1 MMETF
6 YRDYRLTV
14 GIGNQAVII
23 EPPMSVSFKALESVD
38 KKSLGKLTVSIN
50 GLKPSTR
57 LQLVKA
63 EDDKK
68 YIPVRLEVG
77 YNEKLRQV
85 FQGSVKSGA
94 LKREGP
100 IHIVTL
106 ECEDGGHDYI
116 NAFTSRTVRGK
127 DQVVDAVL
135 QDMPNTKKGSVT
147 GMQQLI
153 RPKVLVGSSSKI
165 LSDMLSPDEAFFIK
179 DERIN
184 ILKSNEVVS
193 GNIPVV
199 NARSGL
205 LNTPQSTKASAQA
218 SGNQK
223 EPTPTNNPV
232 TDPGGNSKEDVDSST
247 LVSQVKGQIV
257 FETKLN
263 PLLRIGGLCSLESVT
278 NPALNGIY
286 KIYQIET
293 NGQYTGAAWTQKVVC
308 QPAKEYKVIA

>member
-1 MMETF
+1 MDTF

-23 EPPMSVSFKALESVD
+23 QPPITISFKALESVS
-38 KKSLGKLTVSIN
+38 KKSLGKLSVSIN

-57 LQLVKA
+57 LQLLKS
-63 EDDKK
+63 EDEEK

-77 YNEKLRQV
+77 YDGKLRQV

-94 LKREGP
+94 VKREGAT
-100 IHIVTL
+100 HIVSL

-127 DQVVDAVL
+127 DQVVDSVL

-147 GMQQLI
+147 KQQALI

-165 LSDMLSPDEAFFIK
+165 LTDMLSPDESFFIK
-179 DERIN
+179 DERVH
-184 ILKSNEVVS
+184 ILKANEVTS

-205 LNTPQSTKASAQA
+205 LNTPQATKISAQDDGGKKA
-218 SGNQK
+218 K
-223 EPTPTNNPV
+223 TPTNEPDS
-232 TDPGGNSKEDVDSST
+232 DPAGKKDTDSST
-247 LVSQVKGQIV
+247 LAPQSKGQLV
-257 FETKLN
+257 FDTKLN
-263 PLLRIGGLCSLESVT
+263 PMLRIGGLCALESVT
-278 NPALNGIY
+278 NPALNGVY

-293 NGQYTGAAWTQKVVC
+293 SGQNNGAAWHQKVVC
-308 QPAKEYKVIA
+308 QPAGNYSVIK

>member
-1 MMETF
+1 MDTF

-23 EPPMSVSFKALESVD
+23 EPPITVSFKALETVD
-38 KKSLGKLTVSIN
+38 KKSLGKLSVSIN

-57 LQLVKA
+57 LQLLKS
-63 EDDKK
+63 EDEEK

-77 YNEKLRQV
+77 YDGKLRQV

-94 LKREGP
+94 VKREGA
-100 IHIVTL
+100 IHIVSL

-127 DQVVDAVL
+127 DQVVDSVL

-147 GMQQLI
+147 KQQALI

-165 LSDMLSPDEAFFIK
+165 LTDTLAPDESFFIK
-179 DERIN
+179 DERVH
-184 ILKSNEVVS
+184 ILKANEVTS

-205 LNTPQSTKASAQA
+205 LNTPQATKISAQDDGGKKA
-218 SGNQK
+218 K
-223 EPTPTNNPV
+223 KPTNEPD
-232 TDPGGNSKEDVDSST
+232 TDLAGKKDTDSST
-247 LVSQVKGQIV
+247 LAKSSKGQIV
-257 FETKLN
+257 FDTKLN
-263 PLLRIGGLCSLESVT
+263 PMLVIGGLCAVESVT
-278 NPALNGIY
+278 NPALNGVY

-293 NGQYTGAAWTQKVVC
+293 SGQNNGAAWYQKVVC
-308 QPAKEYKVIA
+308 QPAGNYSVVN

>member
-1 MMETF
+1 METF

-23 EPPMSVSFKALESVD
+23 QPPITVSFKALESVS
-38 KKSLGKLTVSIN
+38 KKSLGKLSVSIN

-57 LQLVKA
+57 LQLLKS
-63 EDDKK
+63 EDEEK

-77 YNEKLRQV
+77 YDGKLRQV

-94 LKREGP
+94 VKREGA
-100 IHIVTL
+100 IHIVSL

-116 NAFTSRTVRGK
+116 NSFTSRTVRGK
-127 DQVVDAVL
+127 DQVVDSVL

-147 GMQQLI
+147 KQQALI

-165 LSDMLSPDEAFFIK
+165 LTDTLAPDESFFIK
-179 DERIN
+179 DERVH
-184 ILKSNEVVS
+184 ILKANEVTS

-205 LNTPQSTKASAQA
+205 LNTPQATKISAQDDGGKKA
-218 SGNQK
+218 K
-223 EPTPTNNPV
+223 MPTNEPD
-232 TDPGGNSKEDVDSST
+232 TDPAGKKDTDSST
-247 LVSQVKGQIV
+247 LAKSSKGQIV
-257 FETKLN
+257 FDTKLN
-263 PLLRIGGLCSLESVT
+263 PMLVIGGLCAVESVT
-278 NPALNGIY
+278 NPALNGVY

-293 NGQYTGAAWTQKVVC
+293 SGQNNGAAWYQKVVC
-308 QPAKEYKVIA
+308 QPAGNYSVVN

>member
-1 MMETF
+1 METF

-23 EPPMSVSFKALESVD
+23 QPPITISFKALESVS
-38 KKSLGKLTVSIN
+38 KKSLGKLSVSIN

-57 LQLVKA
+57 LQLLKS
-63 EDDKK
+63 EDEEK

-77 YNEKLRQV
+77 YDGKLRQV

-94 LKREGP
+94 VKREGA
-100 IHIVTL
+100 IHIVSL

-127 DQVVDAVL
+127 DQVVDSVL

-147 GMQQLI
+147 KQQALI

-165 LSDMLSPDEAFFIK
+165 LTDTLAPDESFFIK
-179 DERIN
+179 DERVH
-184 ILKSNEVVS
+184 ILKANEVTS

-205 LNTPQSTKASAQA
+205 LNTPQSTKISAQDD
-218 SGNQK
+218 GGK
-223 EPTPTNNPV
+223 KGKTPTNEPD
-232 TDPGGNSKEDVDSST
+232 TDPAGKKDTDSST
-247 LVSQVKGQIV
+247 LAKSSKGQIV
-257 FETKLN
+257 FDTKLN
-263 PLLRIGGLCSLESVT
+263 PTLVIGGLCAVESVT
-278 NPALNGIY
+278 NPALNGVY

-293 NGQYTGAAWTQKVVC
+293 SGQNNGAAWYQKVVC
-308 QPAKEYKVIA
+308 QPAGSYRVIK

>member
-1 MMETF
+1 MDIF

-23 EPPMSVSFKALESVD
+23 EPPITVSFKALETVD
-38 KKSLGKLTVSIN
+38 KKSLGKLSVSIN

-57 LQLVKA
+57 LQLLKS
-63 EDDKK
+63 EDEEK
-68 YIPVRLEVG
+68 YIPVRFEVG
-77 YNEKLRQV
+77 YDGKLRQV

-94 LKREGP
+94 VKREVA
-100 IHIVTL
+100 IHIVSL

-127 DQVVDAVL
+127 DQVVDSVL

-147 GMQQLI
+147 KQQALI

-165 LSDMLSPDEAFFIK
+165 LTDTLAPDESFFIK
-179 DERIN
+179 DERVH
-184 ILKSNEVVS
+184 ILKANEVTS

-205 LNTPQSTKASAQA
+205 LNTPQATKISAQDDGGKKA
-218 SGNQK
+218 K
-223 EPTPTNNPV
+223 MPTNEPD
-232 TDPGGNSKEDVDSST
+232 TDPAGKKDTDSST
-247 LVSQVKGQIV
+247 LAKSSKGQIV
-257 FETKLN
+257 FDTKLN
-263 PLLRIGGLCSLESVT
+263 PMLVIGGLCAVESVT
-278 NPALNGIY
+278 NPALNGVY

-293 NGQYTGAAWTQKVVC
+293 SGQNNGAAWYQKVVC
-308 QPAKEYKVIA
+308 QPAGNYSVVN

>member
-1 MMETF
+1 METF

-38 KKSLGKLTVSIN
+38 KKSLGKLSVSIN

-63 EDDKK
+63 EDDEK

-77 YNEKLRQV
+77 YDGKLRQV
-85 FQGSVKSGA
+85 FLGSVKSGA
-94 LKREGP
+94 VKREGP
-100 IHIVTL
+100 IHVISL

-116 NAFTSRTVRGK
+116 NSFTSRTVRGK
-127 DQVVDAVL
+127 DQVVDSVL
-135 QDMPNTKKGSVT
+135 QDMPNTKKGAVT
-147 GMQQLI
+147 SQQQLI

-165 LSDMLSPDEAFFIK
+165 LTDMLAPDESFFIK
-179 DERIN
+179 DERVH
-184 ILKSNEVVS
+184 ILKSDEVTS

-205 LNTPQSTKASAQA
+205 LNTPQSTKGSAQND
-218 SGNQK
+218 SGK
-223 EPTPTNNPV
+223 SAKPATNNPA
-232 TDPGGNSKEDVDSST
+232 TDPGAASKDIDDPST
-247 LVSQVKGQIV
+247 LVKQSKGQIV
-257 FETKLN
+257 FDTKLN
-263 PLLRIGGLCSLESVT
+263 PMLTIGGLCSLESVT
-278 NPALNGIY
+278 NPSLNGVY

-293 NGQYTGAAWTQKVVC
+293 SGQYTGGAWSQKVTAR
-308 QPAKEYKVIA
+308 PAGNYKVIK

>member
-1 MMETF
+1 METF

-23 EPPMSVSFKALESVD
+23 QPPITISFKALESVN
-38 KKSLGKLTVSIN
+38 KKSLGKLSISIN

-63 EDDKK
+63 EDEQI
-68 YIPVRLEVG
+68 YLPVRLEVG
-77 YNEKLRQV
+77 YDGKMRQV

-94 LKREGP
+94 VKREGA
-100 IHIVTL
+100 IHIVSL

-127 DQVVDAVL
+127 EQVVDSVM
-135 QDMPNTKKGSVT
+135 QDMPNTKKGAVT
-147 GMQQLI
+147 KQQALI

-165 LSDMLSPDEAFFIK
+165 ISDMLAQDEEFFIK
-179 DERIN
+179 DERLH
-184 ILKSNEVVS
+184 ILKSHEVTS

-205 LNTPQSTKASAQA
+205 LNTPQATKISAQDEGGKKA
-218 SGNQK
+218 K
-223 EPTPTNNPV
+223 KPTNEPD
-232 TDPGGNSKEDVDSST
+232 TDPAVKKDTDSST
-247 LVSQVKGQIV
+247 LIKSSKGQIV
-257 FETKLN
+257 FDTKLN
-263 PLLRIGGLCSLESVT
+263 PMLMIGGLCAIESVT
-278 NPALNGIY
+278 NPALNGVY

-293 NGQYTGAAWTQKVVC
+293 SGQTNGNAWYQKVVC
-308 QPAKEYKVIA
+308 QPAGNYRVIK

>member
-1 MMETF
+1 MDTF

-14 GIGNQAVII
+14 GIGNQAVVI
-23 EPPMSVSFKALESVD
+23 EPPITVSFKALETVD
-38 KKSLGKLTVSIN
+38 KKSLGKLSVSIN

-57 LQLVKA
+57 LQLLKS
-63 EDDKK
+63 EDEEK

-77 YNEKLRQV
+77 YDGKLRQV

-94 LKREGP
+94 VKREGAT
-100 IHIVTL
+100 HIVSL

-127 DQVVDAVL
+127 DQVVDSVL

-147 GMQQLI
+147 KQQALI

-165 LSDMLSPDEAFFIK
+165 LTDTLAPDESFFIK
-179 DERIN
+179 DERVH
-184 ILKSNEVVS
+184 ILKANEVTS

-205 LNTPQSTKASAQA
+205 LNTPQATKISAQDDGGKKA
-218 SGNQK
+218 K
-223 EPTPTNNPV
+223 MPTNEPD
-232 TDPGGNSKEDVDSST
+232 TDPAGKKDTDSST
-247 LVSQVKGQIV
+247 LAKSSKGQIV
-257 FETKLN
+257 FDTKLN
-263 PLLRIGGLCSLESVT
+263 PMLVIGGLCAVESVT
-278 NPALNGIY
+278 NPALNGVY

-293 NGQYTGAAWTQKVVC
+293 SGQNNGAAWYQKVVC
-308 QPAKEYKVIA
+308 QPAGNYSVVN

>member
-1 MMETF
+1 MDTF

-23 EPPMSVSFKALESVD
+23 QPPITISFKALESVS
-38 KKSLGKLTVSIN
+38 KKSLGKLSVSIS

-57 LQLVKA
+57 LQLLKS
-63 EDDKK
+63 EDEEK

-77 YNEKLRQV
+77 YDGKLRQV

-94 LKREGP
+94 VKREGA
-100 IHIVTL
+100 IHIVSL

-116 NAFTSRTVRGK
+116 NSFTSRTVHGK
-127 DQVVDAVL
+127 EQVVDSVL

-147 GMQQLI
+147 KQQALI

-165 LSDMLSPDEAFFIK
+165 LTDTLAPDESFFIK
-179 DERIN
+179 DERVH
-184 ILKSNEVVS
+184 ILKANEVTS

-205 LNTPQSTKASAQA
+205 LNTPQATKISAQDA
-218 SGNQK
+218 SGQK
-223 EPTPTNNPV
+223 GKKPTNDPE
-232 TDPGGNSKEDVDSST
+232 TDPGGSSKDKVDSST
-247 LVSQVKGQIV
+247 LPPQSKGQIV
-257 FETKLN
+257 FDTKLN
-263 PLLRIGGLCSLESVT
+263 PTLVIGGLCAVESVT
-278 NPALNGIY
+278 NPALNGVY

-293 NGQYTGAAWTQKVVC
+293 SGQNNGSTWYQKVVC
-308 QPAKEYKVIA
+308 QPAGNYSVVR

>member
-1 MMETF
+1 MDTF

-23 EPPMSVSFKALESVD
+23 EPPITVSFKALETVD
-38 KKSLGKLTVSIN
+38 KKSLGKLSVSIN

-57 LQLVKA
+57 LQLLKS
-63 EDDKK
+63 EDEEK

-77 YNEKLRQV
+77 YDGKLRQV

-94 LKREGP
+94 VKREGA
-100 IHIVTL
+100 IHIVSL

-127 DQVVDAVL
+127 DQVVDSVL

-147 GMQQLI
+147 KQQALI

-165 LSDMLSPDEAFFIK
+165 LTDTLASDESFFIK
-179 DERIN
+179 DERVH
-184 ILKSNEVVS
+184 ILKANEVTS

-205 LNTPQSTKASAQA
+205 LNTPQATKISAQDDGGKKA
-218 SGNQK
+218 K
-223 EPTPTNNPV
+223 MPTNEPD
-232 TDPGGNSKEDVDSST
+232 TDPAGKKDTDSST
-247 LVSQVKGQIV
+247 LAKSSKWQIV
-257 FETKLN
+257 FDTKLN
-263 PLLRIGGLCSLESVT
+263 PMLVIGGLCAVESVT
-278 NPALNGIY
+278 NPALNGVY

-293 NGQYTGAAWTQKVVC
+293 SGQNNGAAWYQKVVC
-308 QPAKEYKVIA
+308 QPAGNYSVVN

>member
-1 MMETF
+1 MDTF

-14 GIGNQAVII
+14 GIGNQAVVI
-23 EPPMSVSFKALESVD
+23 EPPITVSFKALETVD
-38 KKSLGKLTVSIN
+38 KKSLGKLSVSIN

-57 LQLVKA
+57 LQLLKS
-63 EDDKK
+63 EDEEK

-77 YNEKLRQV
+77 YNGKLRQV

-94 LKREGP
+94 VKREGA
-100 IHIVTL
+100 IHIVSL

-127 DQVVDAVL
+127 EQVVDSVL

-147 GMQQLI
+147 KQQALI

-165 LSDMLSPDEAFFIK
+165 LTDTLAPDESFFIK
-179 DERIN
+179 DERVH
-184 ILKSNEVVS
+184 ILKANEVTS

-205 LNTPQSTKASAQA
+205 LNTPQATKISAQDDGGKKA
-218 SGNQK
+218 K
-223 EPTPTNNPV
+223 MPTNEPD
-232 TDPGGNSKEDVDSST
+232 TDPAGKKDTDSST
-247 LVSQVKGQIV
+247 LAKSSKGQIV
-257 FETKLN
+257 FDTKLN
-263 PLLRIGGLCSLESVT
+263 PMLVIGGLCAVESVT
-278 NPALNGIY
+278 NPALNGVY

-293 NGQYTGAAWTQKVVC
+293 SGQNNGAAWYQKVVC
-308 QPAKEYKVIA
+308 QPAGNYSVVN

>member
-1 MMETF
+1 MDTF

-23 EPPMSVSFKALESVD
+23 EPPITVSFKALETVD
-38 KKSLGKLTVSIN
+38 KKSLGKLSVSIN

-57 LQLVKA
+57 LQLLKS
-63 EDDKK
+63 EDEEK

-77 YNEKLRQV
+77 YDGKLRQV

-94 LKREGP
+94 VKREGA
-100 IHIVTL
+100 IHIVSL

-127 DQVVDAVL
+127 DQVVDSVL

-147 GMQQLI
+147 KQQALI

-165 LSDMLSPDEAFFIK
+165 LTDTLAPDESFFIK
-179 DERIN
+179 DERVH
-184 ILKSNEVVS
+184 ILKANEVTS

-205 LNTPQSTKASAQA
+205 LNTPQSTKISAQDD
-218 SGNQK
+218 GGK
-223 EPTPTNNPV
+223 KGKTPTNEPD
-232 TDPGGNSKEDVDSST
+232 TDPAGKKDTDSST
-247 LVSQVKGQIV
+247 LAKSSKGQIV
-257 FETKLN
+257 FDTKLN
-263 PLLRIGGLCSLESVT
+263 PMLVIGGMCALESVT
-278 NPALNGIY
+278 NPALNGVY

-293 NGQYTGAAWTQKVVC
+293 SGQNNGAAWYQKIVC
-308 QPAKEYKVIA
+308 QPAGNYRVVR

>member
-1 MMETF
+1 MDTF

-23 EPPMSVSFKALESVD
+23 EPPITVSFKALETVD
-38 KKSLGKLTVSIN
+38 KKSLGKLSVSIN

-57 LQLVKA
+57 LQLLKS
-63 EDDKK
+63 EDEEK

-77 YNEKLRQV
+77 YDGKLRQV

-94 LKREGP
+94 VKREGA
-100 IHIVTL
+100 IHVVSL
-106 ECEDGGHDYI
+106 ECEDGDHDYI

-127 DQVVDAVL
+127 DQVVDSVL

-147 GMQQLI
+147 KQQALI

-165 LSDMLSPDEAFFIK
+165 LTDTLASDESFFIK
-179 DERIN
+179 DERVH
-184 ILKSNEVVS
+184 ILKANEVTS

-205 LNTPQSTKASAQA
+205 LNTPQATKISAQDDGGKKA
-218 SGNQK
+218 K
-223 EPTPTNNPV
+223 MPTNEPD
-232 TDPGGNSKEDVDSST
+232 TDPAGKKDTDSST
-247 LVSQVKGQIV
+247 LAKSSKGQIV
-257 FETKLN
+257 FDTKLN
-263 PLLRIGGLCSLESVT
+263 PMLVIGGLCAVESVT
-278 NPALNGIY
+278 NPALNGVY

-293 NGQYTGAAWTQKVVC
+293 SGQNNGAAWYQKVVC
-308 QPAKEYKVIA
+308 QPAGNYSVVN

>member
-1 MMETF
+1 MDTF

-23 EPPMSVSFKALESVD
+23 EPPITVSFKALETVD
-38 KKSLGKLTVSIN
+38 KKSLGKLSVSIN

-57 LQLVKA
+57 LQLLKS
-63 EDDKK
+63 EDEEK

-77 YNEKLRQV
+77 YDGKLRQV

-94 LKREGP
+94 VKREGA
-100 IHIVTL
+100 IHIVSL

-127 DQVVDAVL
+127 DQVVDPVL

-147 GMQQLI
+147 KQQALI

-165 LSDMLSPDEAFFIK
+165 LTDTLASDESFFIK
-179 DERIN
+179 DERVH
-184 ILKSNEVVS
+184 ILKANEVTS

-205 LNTPQSTKASAQA
+205 LNTPQATKISAQDDGGKKA
-218 SGNQK
+218 K
-223 EPTPTNNPV
+223 MPTNEPD
-232 TDPGGNSKEDVDSST
+232 TDPAGKKDTDSST
-247 LVSQVKGQIV
+247 LAKSSKGQIV
-257 FETKLN
+257 FDTKLN
-263 PLLRIGGLCSLESVT
+263 PMLVIGGLCAVESVT
-278 NPALNGIY
+278 NPALNGVY

-293 NGQYTGAAWTQKVVC
+293 SGQNNGAAWYQKVVC
-308 QPAKEYKVIA
+308 QPAGNYSVVN

>member
-1 MMETF
+1 METF

-23 EPPMSVSFKALESVD
+23 QPPITISFKALESVS
-38 KKSLGKLTVSIN
+38 KKSLGKLSVSIN

-57 LQLVKA
+57 LQLLKS
-63 EDDKK
+63 EDEEK

-77 YNEKLRQV
+77 YDGKLRQV

-94 LKREGP
+94 VKREGA
-100 IHIVTL
+100 IHIVSL

-127 DQVVDAVL
+127 DQVVDSVL

-147 GMQQLI
+147 KQQALI

-165 LSDMLSPDEAFFIK
+165 LTDTLASDESFFIK
-179 DERIN
+179 DERVH
-184 ILKSNEVVS
+184 ILKANEVTS

-205 LNTPQSTKASAQA
+205 LNTPQATKISAQDDGGKKA
-218 SGNQK
+218 K
-223 EPTPTNNPV
+223 MPTNEPD
-232 TDPGGNSKEDVDSST
+232 TDPAGKKDTDSST
-247 LVSQVKGQIV
+247 LAKSSKGQIV
-257 FETKLN
+257 FDTKLN
-263 PLLRIGGLCSLESVT
+263 PMLVIGGLCAVESVT
-278 NPALNGIY
+278 NPALNGVY

-293 NGQYTGAAWTQKVVC
+293 SGQNNGAAWYQKVVC
-308 QPAKEYKVIA
+308 QPAGSYRVIK

>member
-1 MMETF
+1 METF

-23 EPPMSVSFKALESVD
+23 EPPITMSFKALETVD
-38 KKSLGKLTVSIN
+38 KKSLGKLSVSIS

-57 LQLVKA
+57 LQLVKS
-63 EDDKK
+63 EDEEK

-77 YNEKLRQV
+77 YNGKLRQV

-94 LKREGP
+94 VKREGA
-100 IHIVTL
+100 IHIVSL

-116 NAFTSRTVRGK
+116 NSFTSRTVRGK
-127 DQVVDAVL
+127 EQVVDSVL

-147 GMQQLI
+147 KQQALI

-165 LSDMLSPDEAFFIK
+165 LTDTLAPDESFFIK
-179 DERIN
+179 DERVH
-184 ILKSNEVVS
+184 ILKANEVTS

-205 LNTPQSTKASAQA
+205 LNTPQSTKISAQDD
-218 SGNQK
+218 GGK
-223 EPTPTNNPV
+223 KGKTPTNEPD
-232 TDPGGNSKEDVDSST
+232 TDPAGKKDTDSST
-247 LVSQVKGQIV
+247 LAKSSKGQIV
-257 FETKLN
+257 FDTKLN
-263 PLLRIGGLCSLESVT
+263 PMLVIGGLCAVESVT
-278 NPALNGIY
+278 NPALNGVY

-293 NGQYTGAAWTQKVVC
+293 SGQNNGAAWYQKVVC
-308 QPAKEYKVIA
+308 QPAGSYRVIT

>member
-1 MMETF
+1 METF

-14 GIGNQAVII
+14 GIDNQAVII
-23 EPPMSVSFKALESVD
+23 QPPITISFKALESVN
-38 KKSLGKLTVSIN
+38 KKSLGKLSISIN

-63 EDDKK
+63 EDEQI

-77 YNEKLRQV
+77 YDGKMRQV

-94 LKREGP
+94 VKREGA
-100 IHIVTL
+100 IHIVSL

-127 DQVVDAVL
+127 EQVVDSVM
-135 QDMPNTKKGSVT
+135 QDMPNTKKGAVT
-147 GMQQLI
+147 KQQALI

-165 LSDMLSPDEAFFIK
+165 ISDMLAQDEEFFIK
-179 DERIN
+179 DERLH
-184 ILKSNEVVS
+184 ILKSHEVTS

-205 LNTPQSTKASAQA
+205 LNTPQATKISAQDEGGKKA
-218 SGNQK
+218 K
-223 EPTPTNNPV
+223 KPTNEPD
-232 TDPGGNSKEDVDSST
+232 TDPAVKKDTDSST
-247 LVSQVKGQIV
+247 LIKSSKGQIV
-257 FETKLN
+257 FDTKLN
-263 PLLRIGGLCSLESVT
+263 PMLMIGGLCAIESVT
-278 NPALNGIY
+278 NPALNGVY

-293 NGQYTGAAWTQKVVC
+293 SGQTNGNAWYQKVVC
-308 QPAKEYKVIA
+308 QPAGNYRVIK

>member
-1 MMETF
+1 MDTF

-23 EPPMSVSFKALESVD
+23 EPPITVSFKALETVD
-38 KKSLGKLTVSIN
+38 KKSLGKLSVSIN

-57 LQLVKA
+57 LQLLKS
-63 EDDKK
+63 EDEEK

-77 YNEKLRQV
+77 YDGKLRQV

-94 LKREGP
+94 VKREGA
-100 IHIVTL
+100 IHIVSL

-127 DQVVDAVL
+127 DQVVDSVL

-147 GMQQLI
+147 KQQALI

-165 LSDMLSPDEAFFIK
+165 LTDTLAPDESFFIK
-179 DERIN
+179 DERVH
-184 ILKSNEVVS
+184 ILKANEVTS

-205 LNTPQSTKASAQA
+205 LNTPQATKISAQDDGGKKA
-218 SGNQK
+218 K
-223 EPTPTNNPV
+223 MPTNEPD
-232 TDPGGNSKEDVDSST
+232 TDPAGKKDTDSST
-247 LVSQVKGQIV
+247 LAKSSKGQIV
-257 FETKLN
+257 FDTKLN
-263 PLLRIGGLCSLESVT
+263 PMLVIGGLCALESVT
-278 NPALNGIY
+278 NPALNGVY

-293 NGQYTGAAWTQKVVC
+293 SGQNNGAAWHQKVVC
-308 QPAKEYKVIA
+308 QPAGSYRVVR

>member
-1 MMETF
+1 METF

-23 EPPMSVSFKALESVD
+23 QPPITLSFKALESVN
-38 KKSLGKLTVSIN
+38 KKSLGKLSVSVN

-63 EDDKK
+63 EDEDK

-77 YNEKLRQV
+77 YNGRLRQV

-94 LKREGP
+94 VKREGA
-100 IHIVTL
+100 IHVVSL

-127 DQVVDAVL
+127 DQVVDSVL

-147 GMQQLI
+147 KQQELI

-165 LSDMLSPDEAFFIK
+165 ISDMLAPDEDFFIK
-179 DERIN
+179 DERLH
-184 ILKSNEVVS
+184 ILKTNEVTS

-205 LNTPQSTKASAQA
+205 LNTPQATKISAQDDGGKKA
-218 SGNQK
+218 KN
-223 EPTPTNNPV
+223 PTNEPD
-232 TDPGGNSKEDVDSST
+232 TDPAGKKDTDSST
-247 LVSQVKGQIV
+247 LAKSSKGQIV
-257 FETKLN
+257 FDTKLN
-263 PLLRIGGLCSLESVT
+263 PMLVIGGLCAVESVT
-278 NPALNGIY
+278 NPALNGVY

-293 NGQYTGAAWTQKVVC
+293 SGQNNGAAWYQKVVC
-308 QPAKEYKVIA
+308 QPAGNYKVLK

>member
-1 MMETF
+1 METF

-23 EPPMSVSFKALESVD
+23 QPPITISFKALESVN
-38 KKSLGKLTVSIN
+38 KKSLGKLSISIN

-63 EDDKK
+63 EDEQI

-77 YNEKLRQV
+77 YDGKMRQV

-94 LKREGP
+94 VKREGA
-100 IHIVTL
+100 IHIVSL

-116 NAFTSRTVRGK
+116 NAFTLRTVRGK
-127 DQVVDAVL
+127 EQVVDSVM
-135 QDMPNTKKGSVT
+135 QDMPNTKKGAVT
-147 GMQQLI
+147 KQQALI

-165 LSDMLSPDEAFFIK
+165 ISDMLAQDEEFFIK
-179 DERIN
+179 DERLH
-184 ILKSNEVVS
+184 ILKSHEVTS

-205 LNTPQSTKASAQA
+205 LNTPQATKISAQDEGGKKA
-218 SGNQK
+218 K
-223 EPTPTNNPV
+223 KPTNEPD
-232 TDPGGNSKEDVDSST
+232 TDPAVKKDTDSST
-247 LVSQVKGQIV
+247 LIKSSKGQIV
-257 FETKLN
+257 FDTKLN
-263 PLLRIGGLCSLESVT
+263 PMLMIGGLCAIESVT
-278 NPALNGIY
+278 NPALNGVY

-293 NGQYTGAAWTQKVVC
+293 SGQTNGNAWYQKVVC
-308 QPAKEYKVIA
+308 KPAGNYRVIK

>member
-1 MMETF
+1 MDTF

-23 EPPMSVSFKALESVD
+23 EPPITMSFKALETVD
-38 KKSLGKLTVSIN
+38 KKSLGKLSVSIN

-57 LQLVKA
+57 LQLLKS
-63 EDDKK
+63 EDEEK

-77 YNEKLRQV
+77 YDGKLRQV

-94 LKREGP
+94 VKREGA
-100 IHIVTL
+100 IHIVSL

-116 NAFTSRTVRGK
+116 NSFTSRTVRGK
-127 DQVVDAVL
+127 DQVVDSVL

-147 GMQQLI
+147 KQQALI

-165 LSDMLSPDEAFFIK
+165 LTDTLAPDESFFIK
-179 DERIN
+179 DERVH
-184 ILKSNEVVS
+184 ILKENEVTS

-205 LNTPQSTKASAQA
+205 LNTPQATKISAQDDGGKKA
-218 SGNQK
+218 K
-223 EPTPTNNPV
+223 TPTNEPD
-232 TDPGGNSKEDVDSST
+232 TDPAGKKDTDSST
-247 LVSQVKGQIV
+247 LAKSSKGQIV
-257 FETKLN
+257 FDTKLN
-263 PLLRIGGLCSLESVT
+263 PMLVIGGLCAVESVT
-278 NPALNGIY
+278 NPALNGVY

-293 NGQYTGAAWTQKVVC
+293 SGQNNGAAWYQKVVC
-308 QPAKEYKVIA
+308 QPAGNYSVVN

>member
-1 MMETF
+1 MDTF

-23 EPPMSVSFKALESVD
+23 QPPMTISFKALESVS
-38 KKSLGKLTVSIN
+38 KKSLGKLSASIN

-63 EDDKK
+63 EDDDK
-68 YIPVRLEVG
+68 YIPIKLEVG
-77 YNEKLRQV
+77 YDGKLRQV

-94 LKREGP
+94 VKREGP
-100 IHIVTL
+100 THVLSL

-127 DQVVDAVL
+127 EQVIDSVL
-135 QDMPNTKKGSVT
+135 QDMPNTKKGAVT
-147 GMQQLI
+147 SQQQLV

-165 LSDMLSPDEAFFIK
+165 ISDMLAPDESFFIK
-179 DERIN
+179 DERVH
-184 ILKSNEVVS
+184 ILKSNEVTS

-205 LNTPQSTKASAQA
+205 LNTPQATKISAQDD
-218 SGNQK
+218 SGK
-223 EPTPTNNPV
+223 KGVKPTNNPE
-232 TDPGGNSKEDVDSST
+232 TDPGGNSKDKADSST
-247 LVSQVKGQIV
+247 SVPQSKGQIV
-257 FETKLN
+257 FDTKLN
-263 PLLRIGGLCSLESVT
+263 PMLVIGGLCAVESVT
-278 NPALNGIY
+278 NPALNGVY

-293 NGQYTGAAWTQKVVC
+293 NGQNTGAAWYQKVVC
-308 QPAKEYKVIA
+308 QPAGTYSVIK

>member
-1 MMETF
+1 MDTF

-14 GIGNQAVII
+14 GIGNQAVVI
-23 EPPMSVSFKALESVD
+23 EPPITVSFKALETVD
-38 KKSLGKLTVSIN
+38 KKSLGKLSVSIN

-57 LQLVKA
+57 LQLLKS
-63 EDDKK
+63 EDEEK

-77 YNEKLRQV
+77 YDGKLRQV

-94 LKREGP
+94 VKREGA
-100 IHIVTL
+100 IHIVSL

-127 DQVVDAVL
+127 DQVVDSVL

-147 GMQQLI
+147 KQQALI

-165 LSDMLSPDEAFFIK
+165 LTDTLAPDESFFIK
-179 DERIN
+179 DERVH
-184 ILKSNEVVS
+184 ILKANEVTS

-205 LNTPQSTKASAQA
+205 LNTPQSTKISAQDD
-218 SGNQK
+218 GGK
-223 EPTPTNNPV
+223 KGKTPTNEPD
-232 TDPGGNSKEDVDSST
+232 TDPAGKKDTDSST
-247 LVSQVKGQIV
+247 LAKSSKGQIV
-257 FETKLN
+257 FDTKLN
-263 PLLRIGGLCSLESVT
+263 PTLVIGGLCAVESVT
-278 NPALNGIY
+278 NPALNGVY

-293 NGQYTGAAWTQKVVC
+293 SGQNSGAAWYQKVVC
-308 QPAKEYKVIA
+308 QPAGSYRVIK

>member
-14 GIGNQAVII
+14 GLGNQAVII

-77 YNEKLRQV
+77 YNGKLRQV
-85 FQGSVKSGA
+85 FQGSVKTGA
-94 LKREGP
+94 VSREGP
-100 IHIVTL
+100 IHIVSL

-127 DQVVDAVL
+127 DQVVDSVL
-135 QDMPNTKKGSVT
+135 LDMPNTRKGSVT
-147 GMQQLI
+147 NQQPLI

-165 LSDMLSPDEAFFIK
+165 LTDMLAPDESFFIK
-179 DERIN
+179 DERVHV
-184 ILKSNEVVS
+184 LKDSEVTS

-205 LNTPQSTKASAQA
+205 LNTPQSTKGSAQA
-218 SGNQK
+218 DANKQ
-223 EPTPTNNPV
+223 PQPPTNAPE
-232 TDPGGNSKEDVDSST
+232 TDPGGKSAAKVDSST
-247 LVSQVKGQIV
+247 LVSQIKGQVV
-257 FETKLN
+257 FDTRLN
-263 PLLRIGGLCSLESVT
+263 PMLRIGGLCSLESVT
-278 NPALNGIY
+278 NPALNGVY

-293 NGQYTGAAWTQKVVC
+293 SGQYTGAAWSQKVTAR
-308 QPAKEYKVIA
+308 PAGNYKVIN

>member
-1 MMETF
+1 METF

-23 EPPMSVSFKALESVD
+23 EPPMSVSFKALETVD
-38 KKSLGKLTVSIN
+38 KKSLGKLSASIN

-63 EDDKK
+63 EDDEK

-77 YNEKLRQV
+77 YNGKLRQV

-94 LKREGP
+94 VNREGP
-100 IHIVTL
+100 VHVVSL

-116 NAFTSRTVRGK
+116 NSFTSRTVRGK
-127 DQVVDAVL
+127 EQVVDSVL
-135 QDMPNTKKGSVT
+135 LDMPNTKKGSVT
-147 GMQQLI
+147 SQQQLI

-165 LSDMLSPDEAFFIK
+165 LTDMLAPDESFFIK
-179 DERIN
+179 DERIH
-184 ILKSNEVVS
+184 ILKDNEVTS

-205 LNTPQSTKASAQA
+205 LNTPQSTKGSAQA
-218 SGNQK
+218 DGSQK
-223 EPTPTNNPV
+223 PTSTNSPN
-232 TDPGGNSKEDVDSST
+232 TDPGGASKDDVDSST

-257 FETKLN
+257 FDTKLN
-263 PLLRIGGLCSLESVT
+263 PMLRIGGLCAMESVT
-278 NPALNGIY
+278 NPALNGVY

-293 NGQYTGAAWTQKVVC
+293 SGQYTGAALSQKVTAR
-308 QPAKEYKVIA
+308 PAGNYKVIN